1 MSFMNNRFMIS
12 LLLLILLPMAL
23 PTPANAQDRG
33 ADAVLVVDGDIAKRL
48 ELSRAALRS
57 MLRATEEVEDKGAT
71 KTYGGVWL
79 HELLIKAGT
88 PRGDQLKG
96 KALSTYVL
104 ASASDGY
111 QAVFALAEL
120 DPGFRDDPVLVADQ
134 VDGGPLPS
142 NEGPFRLIVPGDKR
156 GARAV
161 RMLERIEVMQLRK

>member
-1 MSFMNNRFMIS
+1 MNNRVVVFF
-12 LLLLILLPMAL
+12 LLLFLLPVAS

-33 ADAVLVVDGDIAKRL
+33 ADAVLVVDGDVAKRL

-57 MLRATEEVEDKGAT
+57 MLRATEEVEDKDAT

-104 ASASDGY
+104 ASAADGY

-120 DPGFRDDPVLVADQ
+120 DPGFRDDPVLVADELN
-134 VDGGPLPS
+134 GGPLPPE
-142 NEGPFRLIVPGDKR
+142 EGPFRLIVPGDKR

-161 RMLERIEVMQLRK
+161 RMLERIEIVQLRK